1 MSMTRDGAI
10 ARAALHYDDGGFLAD
25 LARRVA
31 IHTES
36 QVPESFPELGRYL
49 SEEIGPA
56 LAAMGYETAIHDNP
70 VPKGGPFLVG
80 RRIEDAALPTVLT
93 YGHGDVIRGLDPQWR
108 DGLSPWRLEQH
119 GEIIYGRGT
128 ADNKGQHSINLAALA
143 AVLAERGGR
152 LGFNSTVM
160 IETSEETGSP
170 GLKEFCAQNKAM
182 LAADMLLGSDGP
194 RLSPMRPTIYMGTRG
209 AINFDLTVDLREG
222 GHHSGNW
229 GGLLANPG
237 IILAHALA
245 TIVSRDGKILVRDLV
260 PKAIPNSVR
269 MALADCEVEA
279 GADGPEIDGWWGEPG
294 LTAAEKVFAW
304 NTFEVLAFR
313 TGNPENPVN
322 AVPPRAS
329 AHCQMRYTVDTDPNT
344 FLPILRRHLKENG
357 FGMVKVADARKSF
370 FQATRL
376 LPDHPWVEWAAA
388 SIEKTSG
395 RKPAVLPN
403 LGGSLPNDCFAE
415 TLGLPTI
422 WVPHSY
428 AACSQHAPNE
438 HVLAPIM
445 REGLQIMAG
454 MFWDL
459 GEAPARELTTR
470 QLAGSA

>member
-1 MSMTRDGAI
+1 MTTRDGAI
-10 ARAALHYDDGGFLAD
+10 ARAARHYDDGSFLKD

-36 QVPESFPELGRYL
+36 QVAESFPELGRYL
-49 SEEIGPA
+49 GEEIAPA
-56 LAAMGYETAIHDNP
+56 LTEMGYETAIYDNP
-70 VPKGGPFLVG
+70 VKGGGPFLVG
-80 RRIEDAALPTVLT
+80 RRVEDVALPTVLT

-119 GEIIYGRGT
+119 GDVIYGRGT

-143 AVLAERGGR
+143 AVLAERGR

-160 IETSEETGSP
+160 VETSEEIGSP
-170 GLKEFCAQNKAM
+170 GLKEFCAENKQ
-182 LAADMLLGSDGP
+182 LLDADMLLGSDGP
-194 RLSPMRPTIYMGTRG
+194 RLAPTRPTIYMGTRG
-209 AINFDLTVDLREG
+209 AINFDMTVDLREG

-237 IILAHALA
+237 VILAHALA
-245 TIVSRDGKILVRDLV
+245 SIISRDGKILVRDLV
-260 PKAIPNSVR
+260 PRAIPNSVR

-279 GADGPEIDGWWGEPG
+279 GADGPEIDPWWGEPG

-322 AVPPRAS
+322 AVPPRAT

-344 FLPILRRHLKENG
+344 FLPIIRRHLAEHG

-376 LPDHPWVEWAAA
+376 LPDHPWVQWAAS
-388 SIEKTSG
+388 SIEKTAG

-470 QLAGSA
+470 ELAGRH